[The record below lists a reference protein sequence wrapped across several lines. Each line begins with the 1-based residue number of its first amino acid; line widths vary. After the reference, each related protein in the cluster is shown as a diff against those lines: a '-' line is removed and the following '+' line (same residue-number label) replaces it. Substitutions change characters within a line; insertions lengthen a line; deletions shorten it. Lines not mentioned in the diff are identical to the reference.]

1 MPTENTP
8 PAQQPA
14 ANNNKDYAIVIG
26 INDYMELTP
35 LNGPLNDAQ
44 LFKDWLLD
52 ANGGNLPPRNCH
64 FIPSDPTPKPF
75 RPLQDD
81 IDAALDV
88 IFTDGSANGFRRL
101 YFYFSG
107 HGFGAKWDINGLC
120 LPKWSNRFRNAAL
133 SSKSYFDLIVESDLF
148 EDVFLFFD
156 CCRDRKINAIPTQ
169 PMLGWPRPG
178 GGTTMALALFAS
190 EFENPAFEAASV
202 TGGNAL
208 ITGHFTRA
216 LLAGLQGGAT
226 NGKGEITI
234 ESLVNFVKKGTE
246 DRAKSSNQR
255 QSADFFFKGS
265 PAKLFNPVIFKRPV
279 QTTELT
285 LRFKT
290 DGDYTLVDPALDPVR
305 QGSAAAGDTWVL
317 PLTKGV
323 YTIADANAGREEY
336 IVINVS
342 AQAQTKNYDF

>member
-1 MPTENTP
+1 MPDASTP
-8 PAQQPA
+8 PVQQPA
-14 ANNNKDYAIVIG
+14 ANNEKDYAIVIG
-26 INDYMELTP
+26 IKDYMELTP
-35 LNGPLNDAQ
+35 LKGPLTDAQ
-44 LFKDWLLD
+44 MFKDWLLD
-52 ANGGNLPPRNCH
+52 AGGGNLPVGNCF
-64 FIPSDPTPKPF
+64 FIPSDPRSQPF

-81 IDAALDV
+81 VDAALDE
-88 IFTDGSANGFRRL
+88 IFTKGTAKGFRRL

-178 GGTTMALALFAS
+178 GGVTMALALFAS
-190 EFENPAFEAASV
+190 EFENPAYEAPTAAD
-202 TGGNAL
+202 GNAL
-208 ITGHFTRA
+208 ITGHFTQA
-216 LLAGLQGGAT
+216 LLAGLKGGAT
-226 NGKGEITI
+226 NNKGEITV
-234 ESLVNFVKKGTE
+234 ELLVNFVKKGTE
-246 DRAKSSNQR
+246 DRAKNNNQR
-255 QSADFFFKGS
+255 QSADFYFKGS
-265 PAKLFNPVIFKRPV
+265 PAKLFNPVIFKRAV

-285 LRFKT
+285 LRFKGE
-290 DGDYTLVDPALDPVR
+290 GDYLLSDPSLDPVR
-305 QGSAAAGDTWVL
+305 QGHAAAGDAWVQR
-317 PLTKGV
+317 LTKGV
-323 YTIADANAGREEY
+323 YTIADTTTGREEY